1 MRLTRSLAV
10 EKPMAARRIWHAQD
24 ILAEIR
30 KSGTTLAALSR
41 ANGFSSRSLNSALTK
56 RWPRGNAIIAS
67 HLGKSRHQIWPC
79 WFGPNDELLPLS
91 KRVPS
96 RKDA

>member
-1 MRLTRSLAV
+1 MRLMRWLAV
-10 EKPMAARRIWHAQD
+10 EKPMAVRRIWHAQD

-41 ANGFSSRSLNSALTK
+41 QNGFNPRSLNSALTK

-67 HLGKSRHQIWPC
+67 HLGASRHQIWPH
-79 WFGPNDELLPLS
+79 WFGPNDELLPLT
-91 KRVPS
+91 KRVPP
-96 RKDA
+96 RKAA